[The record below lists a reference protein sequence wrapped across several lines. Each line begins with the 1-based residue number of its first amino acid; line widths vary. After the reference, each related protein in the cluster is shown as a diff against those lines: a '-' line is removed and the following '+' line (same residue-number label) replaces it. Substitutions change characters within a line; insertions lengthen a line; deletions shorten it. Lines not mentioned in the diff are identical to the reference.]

1 MITQEIYFT
10 QDSRKRLASMNR
22 VCLFRFCCLI
32 FLMAIATGC
41 SPNFSKT
48 APPEQVQEAAAPAYQ
63 VDPLTAGSISGL
75 IRYIGKRPL
84 PKEID
89 MSGDSACVQAHHGN
103 ALDESLVV
111 SSQGGLANAFVY
123 VKSGLEGQTFATPST
138 PVAIDQN
145 GCWFR
150 PRVLGIQTNQALQIT
165 NSDPVTHSTHPMAQI
180 DREWNQSQGA
190 GEPPLARKFARL
202 EVMIHVKCNI
212 HGWTQAFIGVVDNP
226 YFTVFGEDGSYRIG
240 NLPPGTYT
248 VAIWQEK
255 LGTQE
260 QQVRVAPHSNTQ
272 ADVTF
277 KGTN

>member
-1 MITQEIYFT
+1 
-10 QDSRKRLASMNR
+10 MNR
-22 VCLFRFCCLI
+22 VCPFRFYCLL

-41 SPNFSKT
+41 SPNSRKT
-48 APPEQVQEAAAPAYQ
+48 APPEHVQEAAAPAYQ
-63 VDPLTAGSISGL
+63 VDPLTAGSISGM

-84 PKEID
+84 PKKID
-89 MSGDSACVQAHHGN
+89 MSGDPACVEAHHGN

-111 SSQGGLANAFVY
+111 SSKGGLANAFVY
-123 VKSGLEGQTFATPST
+123 VKSGLEGKAFATPST

-150 PRVLGIQTNQALQIT
+150 PRVLGIETNQALQIT
-165 NSDPVTHSTHPMAQI
+165 NSDPVTHSIHPMAQI
-180 DREWNQSQGA
+180 NREWNHSQEA
-190 GEPPLARKFARL
+190 GEPPLARKFARP

-212 HGWTQAFIGVVDNP
+212 HSWMQAYIGVVDNP
-226 YFTVFGEDGSYRIG
+226 YFAVSGEDGSYRIG

-248 VAIWQEK
+248 VAIKQEK

-260 QQVRVAPHSNTQ
+260 QQVTVAPHSNTQ

-277 KGTN
+277 KETN

>member
-1 MITQEIYFT
+1 
-10 QDSRKRLASMNR
+10 MNR

-48 APPEQVQEAAAPAYQ
+48 APPEQVQDAAAPAYQ
-63 VDPLTAGSISGL
+63 VDPLTAGSISGM

-103 ALDESLVV
+103 ALDEFLVV
-111 SSQGGLANAFVY
+111 SSKGGLANAFVY

-150 PRVLGIQTNQALQIT
+150 PRVLGIQTNQALADYEFRSGHTQY
-165 NSDPVTHSTHPMAQI
+165 SPHGADRPGVEPKSGSGRAAACPKVRQAGGHDP
-180 DREWNQSQGA
+180 RE
-190 GEPPLARKFARL
+190 
-202 EVMIHVKCNI
+202 V
-212 HGWTQAFIGVVDNP
+212 
-226 YFTVFGEDGSYRIG
+226 
-240 NLPPGTYT
+240 
-248 VAIWQEK
+248 
-255 LGTQE
+255 
-260 QQVRVAPHSNTQ
+260 
-272 ADVTF
+272 
-277 KGTN
+277 